1 MARGVILQRLV
12 QARDLLHAEAARNPS
27 LADLAAEARISRA
40 HFARQFAETFGVS
53 PHQYLIELRLDRA
66 KRALAAGASVTEVCY
81 DVGFASLGT
90 FSSTFRRRTG
100 VSPRE
105 WQRAARPFVQSR
117 GVPVLYIPGCF
128 LRYAEHV

>member
-27 LADLAAEARISRA
+27 LDDLAATARISRA
-40 HFARQFAETFGVS
+40 HFARQFAETFGTS
-53 PHQYLIELRLDRA
+53 PHQYLIELRIDRA

-81 DVGFASLGT
+81 DIGFASIGT

-100 VSPRE
+100 LSPRE

>member
-27 LADLAAEARISRA
+27 LADLAAEVRISRA
-40 HFARQFAETFGVS
+40 HFARQFAETFGTS
-53 PHQYLIELRLDRA
+53 PHQYLIELRIDRA

-81 DVGFASLGT
+81 DVGFASIGT

-100 VSPRE
+100 LSPRE

-117 GVPVLYIPGCF
+117 GVGVLYIPGCF
-128 LRYAEHV
+128 LR

>member
-53 PHQYLIELRLDRA
+53 PHQYLIELRIDRA

-81 DVGFASLGT
+81 DIGFASIGT

-100 VSPRE
+100 LSPRE

>member
-40 HFARQFAETFGVS
+40 HFARQFAETFGTS
-53 PHQYLIELRLDRA
+53 PHQYLIELRIDRA

-81 DVGFASLGT
+81 DVGFASIGT
-90 FSSTFRRRTG
+90 FSSMFRRRTG